1 MQGRDSVTRY
11 SLALRIPQYNTRLQL
26 VNRPTMPMR
35 FVIDFYIYL
44 RASPETGL
52 NVLCYSTRD
61 VLAHE
66 NRMKILHLHATAY
79 V

>member
-11 SLALRIPQYNTRLQL
+11 SLALRILLYNTRLQS
-26 VNRPTMPMR
+26 VNRPTTPMR
-35 FVIDFYIYL
+35 FVIDSHIYL
-44 RASPETGL
+44 RVSPETGL
-52 NVLCYSTRD
+52 NVLCYGACD

-66 NRMKILHLHATAY
+66 NLMKILHLRATAY